1 MVNQLQT
8 IIPRV
13 VKLEPPRADD
23 PRATAKAGL
32 ALVQTLARRTHLAG
46 DIERHL
52 PARKDPTQGFTVA
65 AALLALV
72 HGLLSGG
79 RGFSATEPLR
89 GDTPLLALLGLERA
103 PSAETVEAVMKYLA
117 LECGVSGATGMA
129 SLLAR
134 QARRLIE
141 RSPHGQMRLQND
153 FVPVF
158 GDGSL
163 TEVEGKCFDAIK
175 VIDGQRGQMA
185 AGVFVGP
192 YATGL
197 TVAGEGQGE
206 QTAVSGLIQS
216 TVEQVLGPCKLLGK
230 TLFVLDSLYGDG
242 PTLDQLESYRGAHY
256 IVGARKLAAAQT
268 AMADLPESCWR
279 DTGENRKRGWEASGV
294 ATAWVQCE
302 KWPAK
307 RTIVCRRWRNSG
319 EMIWNYAAVLT
330 NLSQNDSRI
339 ANRMRQNGN
348 GFEETI
354 WGLYDR
360 KQALENQW
368 KELLTDLGL
377 HHPPCARAAVN
388 AIFYGAAALAYN
400 LAVGVRLIGLEAED
414 RRLRLW
420 RLRRDWFDVAGRAAR
435 HGRVVVVRL
444 LAACEARIE
453 RLLAAMGRLAR
464 C

>member
-8 IIPRV
+8 IQPLV
-13 VKLEPPRADD
+13 VKMEPPRPSD

-65 AALLALV
+65 AALLALI

-103 PSAETVEAVMKYLA
+103 PSAETVEAVTKYLA
-117 LECGVSGATGMA
+117 GRCGERGAAGMG

-141 RSPHGQMRLQND
+141 RSPRGELTLGGD
-153 FVPVF
+153 FVPVWA
-158 GDGSL
+158 DGSL
-163 TEVEGKCFDAIK
+163 VEVDGRHFDAIK
-175 VIDGQRGQMA
+175 VIDGARGQMA
-185 AGVFVGP
+185 AGSFVGP
-192 YATGL
+192 YLTGMD
-197 TVAGEGQGE
+197 VALDGEGE
-206 QTAVSGLIQS
+206 QTVARELIER
-216 TVEQVLGPCKLLGK
+216 TVADVLRPCKLLDK
-230 TLFVLDSLYGDG
+230 TLFLLDSLYGDG
-242 PTLDQLESYRGAHY
+242 PTLDQLERYAGAHY
-256 IVGARKLAAAQT
+256 IVGAQKLAAAENVMT
-268 AMADLPESCWR
+268 NLPEVCWR
-279 DTGENRKRGWEASGV
+279 NTGENKRRGWAASGV

-302 KWPAK
+302 EWPAK
-307 RTIVCRRWRNSG
+307 RAIVCRRWKIVG
-319 EMIWNYAAVLT
+319 ELFWNYAAVLT
-330 NLSQNDSRI
+330 NLSHHDSRI
-339 ANRMRQNGN
+339 ENRMRQNGA

-354 WGLYDR
+354 WALYDR
-360 KQALENQW
+360 KQAMENQW

-377 HHPPCARAAVN
+377 HHPPCAKARVN
-388 AIFYGAAALAYN
+388 AIFYAAAGLAYN
-400 LAVGVRLIGLEAED
+400 LAVGVRLIGLERED

-435 HGRVVVVRL
+435 HGREVIVRL
-444 LAACEARIE
+444 LAACDERIG